1 MCMRWLGTSYT
12 HERRPPTR
20 RTPPPRSGRGGL
32 ATAIIALA
40 ASEERAASSL
50 QRGACRHG
58 QARRGSGRATM
69 KSTGTRAA
77 VAITVAVAV
86 IAAIV
91 AIAVSG
97 GGGHTTTN
105 ASAQSQASGAKA
117 RGDVAL
123 AAAYLGVTRA
133 QLHRELRSGRTLAQ
147 IANSTKGRSA
157 AGLIQALVSAKSAS
171 LIAEAATTHLTAA
184 KRSAR
189 LARLRA
195 HVDAEVNRTRTGRT
209 SLHVSGDL
217 TAASSYL
224 GIGRAELRSDLLAR
238 RTLAPVP
245 AATPGKSTAGLIE
258 AVVADRRAKL
268 AAQVAAGHLSQ
279 TQA

>member
-1 MCMRWLGTSYT
+1 
-12 HERRPPTR
+12 
-20 RTPPPRSGRGGL
+20 
-32 ATAIIALA
+32 
-40 ASEERAASSL
+40 
-50 QRGACRHG
+50 
-58 QARRGSGRATM
+58 M

-238 RTLAPVP
+238 RTLAQVA
-245 AATPGKSTAGLIE
+245 AATHGKSTAGLIE
-258 AVVADRRAKL
+258 AIVADRRAKL

-279 TQA
+279 TQEQSSLATLQRRVTRAVNRVPSTRAAKGAGTKAKGGGEKTAAGQGGEAGEAAGGLEAGEGSPEAAEG